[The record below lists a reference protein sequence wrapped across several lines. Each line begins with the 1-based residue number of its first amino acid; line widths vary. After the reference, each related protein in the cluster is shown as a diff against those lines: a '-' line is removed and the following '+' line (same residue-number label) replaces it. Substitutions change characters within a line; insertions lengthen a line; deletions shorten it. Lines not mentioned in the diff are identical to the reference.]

1 MATEQQKQGSIATA
15 TTSSSCGCTTTTTA
29 SARANICNSKSST
42 TTTTTTTTTTPPPQ
56 TSNGMTNVIIRQDR
70 GCVTIASL
78 DKDIRDAQ
86 RRVDAGNVTAIGSL
100 QFRKSRKDLFLSG
113 AMDSKLIAQGCP
125 PLGGTA
131 KTDPVTEQ
139 SAGSS
144 GCVGGNC
151 GANCV
156 GGNCNPSSSRGCV
169 GGRCGKSSTSRG
181 CSAQQRRTGTCGQR
195 KSSSVQT
202 AGFDMGGGGNRGLL
216 VAGILLAVGATGFWA
231 YRTGKLDGVIAKAK
245 GFGSKLRKK

>member
-1 MATEQQKQGSIATA
+1 MPDQICIDGVCYPTNPN
-15 TTSSSCGCTTTTTA
+15 SS
-29 SARANICNSKSST
+29 

-56 TSNGMTNVIIRQDR
+56 TSNGMSNVIIRQDR

-125 PLGGTA
+125 PLGGTE

-151 GANCV
+151 
-156 GGNCNPSSSRGCV
+156 NPSASRGCV

-216 VAGILLAVGATGFWA
+216 VVGILLAVGATGFWA